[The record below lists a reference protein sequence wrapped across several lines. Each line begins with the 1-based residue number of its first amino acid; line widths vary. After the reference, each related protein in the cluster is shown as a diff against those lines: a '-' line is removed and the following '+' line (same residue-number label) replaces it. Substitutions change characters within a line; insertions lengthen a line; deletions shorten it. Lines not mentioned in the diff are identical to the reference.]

1 MAKYI
6 SLREPHYC
14 GGEMIDESIYL
25 NINTISEI
33 LPHDSAACRGDS
45 DTWKTMVITMTG
57 NKYRVV
63 EDPER
68 VIELI
73 TAVERG

>member
-1 MAKYI
+1 MNKFI

-33 LPHDSAACRGDS
+33 LPHDAAACRGDS
-45 DTWKTMVITMTG
+45 DGWKSMVITTTG

-63 EDPER
+63 EDPTR
-68 VIELI
+68 IIELI
-73 TAVERG
+73 TAAEIG